1 MDIKSSRL
9 KCFFRPT
16 IARRMAFTL
25 TLFGIVIG
33 YMAFIILFTLGSGD
47 IVNLVT
53 RRFEDSIFS
62 LFPDNRGDSL
72 LGLLDVK
79 DKDAMKAVNLF
90 AEFSS
95 GMNSIDD
102 IRLYYKAFGVW
113 SGIYMGDDNIF
124 HTEEIKDPDIIS
136 KLDQSLTGRKISLSR
151 VNFGFSDTLKVVDN
165 LTRPVDKYSYVLT
178 YSIARP
184 SIIEFVKK
192 NPGQNIMFCILLLIL
207 SYLIG
212 LLFGRGIVRPVEE
225 LSREARIIASG
236 NFEREFH
243 TESRDE
249 IGKLAD
255 SLNSMAASIR
265 AAMKEREDL
274 MLGILTALTRSI
286 DAKSRWTAG
295 HSERVT
301 RYTMM
306 IGWRLGLSDEV
317 MDNLIVSA
325 VLHDIGKIAVP
336 EAILDKPGRL
346 TEEEFSIIRGHP
358 AAGAGIIR
366 DIPSYENILSGIM
379 YHHERWDGK
388 GYPEGLRGESIPLF
402 ARIIAVADVYDA
414 ITEDR
419 PYRKAMTKEEVTDFI
434 KDNSGKMFDPDI
446 AEAFLSIIEES
457 DTWPVR

>member
-1 MDIKSSRL
+1 
-9 KCFFRPT
+9 
-16 IARRMAFTL
+16 MAVTL

-33 YMAFIILFTLGSGD
+33 YLAFIIIFTLGSGD
-47 IVNLVT
+47 IINLAT
-53 RRFEDSIFS
+53 KRFEESIFS
-62 LFPDNRGDSL
+62 LFPDSKGDSL
-72 LGLLDVK
+72 LNLIELK
-79 DKDAMKAVNLF
+79 DQNALKAVNLF

-95 GMNSIDD
+95 GMSSIND
-102 IRLYYKAFGVW
+102 IRLFYKK
-113 SGIYMGDDNIF
+113 SGDWNEIDMGADNIF
-124 HTEEIKDPDIIS
+124 HSVPIRDSSTID
-136 KLDQSLTGRKISLSR
+136 KLEQSLSGKQISLSR
-151 VNFGFSDTLKVVDN
+151 VHFGFSEEFEVTNN
-165 LTRPVDKYSYVLT
+165 LTRPVDKLNYVLT
-178 YSIARP
+178 YNIARP
-184 SIIEFVKK
+184 SIVSFMKK
-192 NPGQNIMFCILLLIL
+192 NPGQNLLFCILLLLL

-243 TESRDE
+243 TKNRDE

-346 TEEEFSIIRGHP
+346 TEEEFSIIKGHP

-366 DIPSYENILSGIM
+366 NIPSYDSILSGIL

-388 GYPEGLRGESIPLF
+388 GYPEGLKGESIPLF

-419 PYRKAMTKEEVTDFI
+419 PYRKAMTREEVTVFI
-434 KDNSGKMFDPDI
+434 KDNSGKMFDPGI

-457 DTWPVR
+457 DAWPIR

>member
-9 KCFFRPT
+9 RRYLRPT
-16 IARRMAFTL
+16 IARRMAVTL

-33 YMAFIILFTLGSGD
+33 YLAFIILFTLGSGD

-53 RRFEDSIFS
+53 KRFEENIFS

-72 LGLLDVK
+72 LGLIDVK
-79 DKDAMKAVNLF
+79 DENALKAVNLF
-90 AEFSS
+90 AEFSA
-95 GMNSIDD
+95 GMNSIDN
-102 IRLYYKAFGVW
+102 IKLYYKALGVW

-124 HTEEIKDPDIIS
+124 HTEEIRDPDTIR
-136 KLDQSLTGRKISLSR
+136 KLEQSMVGKKISLSK
-151 VNFGFSDTLKVVDN
+151 VSFGFSDTLQVTDN

-184 SIIEFVKK
+184 SIIEFMKK
-192 NPGQNIMFCILLLIL
+192 NPGQNMLFCILLLL
-207 SYLIG
+207 CSYLIG
-212 LLFGRGIVRPVEE
+212 LLFGRGIVKPVEE
-225 LSREARIIASG
+225 LSREAKIIASG
-236 NFEREFH
+236 HFEREFH
-243 TESRDE
+243 TDSRDE

-265 AAMKEREDL
+265 AAMKEREEL
-274 MLGILTALTRSI
+274 MFGILTALTRSI

-306 IGWRLGLSDEV
+306 IGWRLGLSDED
-317 MDNLIVSA
+317 MDKLMVSA

-346 TEEEFSIIRGHP
+346 TEEEYSIIKGHP

-366 DIPSYENILSGIM
+366 NIPSYDVILSGIL
-379 YHHERWDGK
+379 YHHERWDGM
-388 GYPEGLRGESIPLF
+388 GYPEGLKGESIPLF
-402 ARIIAVADVYDA
+402 ARMIAVADVYDA

-419 PYRKAMTKEEVTDFI
+419 PYRKAMTREEVTAFI
-434 KDNSGKMFDPDI
+434 NDNRGKMFDPHI
-446 AEAFLSIIEES
+446 AEVFLLIINEA
-457 DTWPVR
+457 DTWPV

>member
-1 MDIKSSRL
+1 
-9 KCFFRPT
+9 
-16 IARRMAFTL
+16 MAVTL

-33 YMAFIILFTLGSGD
+33 YLVFIILFTWGAGD
-47 IVNLVT
+47 IINLVT
-53 RRFEDSIFS
+53 KRFEENIYS

-72 LGLLDVK
+72 LGLIDIK
-79 DKDAMKAVNLF
+79 DKGSLRAVNLF

-102 IRLYYKAFGVW
+102 IRLYYKAYGVW
-113 SGIYMGDDNIF
+113 SEIYMGDNDTF
-124 HTEEIKDPDIIS
+124 HTKDVREPDTIK
-136 KLDQSLTGRKISLSR
+136 KLEQIMTGKKISLSKI
-151 VNFGFSDTLKVVDN
+151 NFGFSDRLEVTDN
-165 LTRPVDKYSYVLT
+165 LTRPVDKYNYVLT

-184 SIIEFVKK
+184 SIIAFMKK
-192 NPGQNIMFCILLLIL
+192 NPGQNLVFCMLLLL
-207 SYLIG
+207 FSYLIG
-212 LLFGRGIVRPVEE
+212 LVFGRGIVRPVEE

-236 NFEREFH
+236 DFEREFH
-243 TESRDE
+243 TKSRDE

-317 MDNLIVSA
+317 MDKLMVSA

-346 TEEEFSIIRGHP
+346 TEEEFAIIKSHP
-358 AAGAGIIR
+358 STGAGIIK
-366 DIPSYENILSGIM
+366 DIPSYDAILPGIL

-388 GYPEGLRGESIPLF
+388 GYPEGLKAESIPVF
-402 ARIIAVADVYDA
+402 ARIIAIADVYDA
-414 ITEDR
+414 VTEDR
-419 PYRKAMTKEEVTDFI
+419 PYRKAMSKDEVIAFI
-434 KDNSGKMFDPDI
+434 KGNKGRMFDPHI
-446 AEAFLSIIEES
+446 ADEFVSIIS
-457 DTWPVR
+457 DKDASKAH